1 MERITDEDAEYERQ
15 LNREEVENM
24 ENLRTLTKEELVRL
38 CSGFARENMKLIHWL
53 HRHHRDIL
61 RDYESKHLDGNH
73 IDFA

>member
-1 MERITDEDAEYERQ
+1 MEKIIDEDEEYEKQ
-15 LNREEVENM
+15 LDYEEIENM

-53 HRHHRDIL
+53 HRYHRDIL
-61 RDYESKHLDGNH
+61 RDYETKHLGGHH